1 MFFGGDGSTYVA
13 VLCDVADLVVKMSM
27 PENHEV
33 IRANAGDFLLNT
45 VRKIELMVLL
55 ERG

>member
-13 VLCDVADLVVKMSM
+13 VFCDVADLVVKMSM

-33 IRANAGDFLLNT
+33 IRTNAGDFLLNT

>member
-13 VLCDVADLVVKMSM
+13 VFCDIADLVVKMSM

-33 IRANAGDFLLNT
+33 IRINAGDFLLNT
-45 VRKIELMVLL
+45 VRKTDLMVLL